1 MRKALCIAASA
12 ICALLFSSVGIAQTD
27 VEADPGHHKQEF
39 ENKCVR
45 VIRAVFGPHEKSA
58 GFFDAKDVVIVNL
71 TGGPGL
77 KLHFPD
83 GKSADTP
90 PAKPGQVGWAPAG
103 RIQPEN
109 ASDSRI
115 EFIVI
120 EPKGCN

>member
-1 MRKALCIAASA
+1 MQKTLRIAVSA
-12 ICALLFSSVGIAQTD
+12 ISAVLFSSVGIAQTD
-27 VEADPGHHKQEF
+27 VEVDPGHHKLEF

-45 VIRAVFGPHEKSA
+45 VVRAVFGPHEKSA
-58 GFFDAKDVVIVNL
+58 GFFDAKDVVIVSL

-83 GKSADTP
+83 GNFVDTP
-90 PAKPGQVGWAPAG
+90 PSKPGQVGWAPAG

-109 ASDSRI
+109 ASDSRL
-115 EFIVI
+115 EFIVL